1 MIKRLIEKDI
11 DSSLRH
17 FPVVGLVGPRQSG
30 KTTLARLLAE
40 KHPGNALFLDLE
52 RPSDLAKLDDP
63 EFYLKQNTDKLVV
76 FDEVQRKPDLFPRLR
91 SLVDE
96 KRKSGRFLVLGSASP
111 DLMKQSAE
119 SLAGR
124 IVYHKLLPFI
134 IPEVGISQ
142 ENAKRLWTRGGYPLS
157 FLAKTDAES
166 MNWRQAFISTYLERD
181 IPQLGIRVPAA
192 MLRRFWQ
199 MLAHMHGQQWNASR
213 IAASLGVSP
222 PTAHHYLD
230 VLQDTF
236 MVLRLQPYFANI
248 KKRLVKTPKVYIR
261 DSGILHSILN
271 VNSNDDLINNP
282 IAGSS
287 FEGWVIEQVITS
299 MPKAWEPYFYR
310 SSGGA
315 EIDLVLVPPGK
326 KPIAIE
332 IKLSLSPT
340 VSKGFWE
347 AFKDLQCE
355 SGFVIYS
362 GNEYYPIRQGV
373 YALPV
378 GEIEKIHKE

>member
-30 KTTLARLLAE
+30 KTTLARFLAE
-40 KHPGNALFLDLE
+40 KCHENAIFLDLE
-52 RPSDLAKLDDP
+52 RPSDLAKLDDA

-76 FDEVQRKPDLFPRLR
+76 FDEVQRKPNLFPLLR

-134 IPEVGISQ
+134 IQEVGVSQ

-181 IPQLGIRVPAA
+181 IPQLGIRIPAA
-192 MLRRFWQ
+192 QLRRFWQ
-199 MLAHMHGQQWNASR
+199 MLAHMHGQLWNASR

-222 PTAHHYLD
+222 PTAQHYLD

-236 MVLRLQPYFANI
+236 MVLRLQPYFANL
-248 KKRLVKTPKVYIR
+248 KKRLVKSPKVYIR
-261 DSGILHSILN
+261 DSGILHAILN
-271 VNSNDDLINNP
+271 VNSNDELINNP

-287 FEGWVIEQVITS
+287 FEGWVIEQTIAS
-299 MPKAWEPYFYR
+299 IPQSWESYFYR

-347 AFKDLQCE
+347 AFKDLQCD
-355 SGFVIYS
+355 SGFVIYP
-362 GNEYYPIRQGV
+362 GKEYYSLRQGV

-378 GEIEKIHKE
+378 AEIEKILK